1 MKAKVDPN
9 TCIGCELCPTI
20 CPDVFRMG
28 DDGVAHT
35 IVEMVPGESEDSA
48 REAAESCPVDAIS
61 IKE

>member
-1 MKAKVDPN
+1 MKAKVDPE

-20 CPDVFRMG
+20 CPEVFKMG
-28 DDGVAHT
+28 DDGVAHA
-35 IVEMVPGESEDSA
+35 IVDVIPSDFEDAA